1 MDARARS
8 FIENATLLFIAS
20 RNAVGGMDVSPRGGQ
35 PSVVRLR
42 DDGNLLLPDYVG
54 NRRLDTMGNVLS
66 NPDVALILLNKHKDE
81 YLRIGARAEISRSEA
96 DIAMFPADEN
106 PPISVMVLTPL
117 AVESVESTAFARS
130 GMWVDPSDRKPPL
143 DLMDILVKDAHWH
156 GGKGRKPVALDTAGE
171 ENLARSGLR
180 EVYGTPSNPVQAK
193 VYSTAGPGTQALL
206 DKVRFMIFARGDGKG
221 GIALDL
227 IGGVTLQPDSTA
239 NKPSFLLALPYEQ
252 SKNCTLPQSGECAL
266 LAVEPGQ
273 CETVRMNGVYRVLP
287 PENEAEDRLNITPEE
302 TYFHCSA
309 AFARS
314 RIWTDARATAWT
326 GQRSF
331 SCVAK
336 LRESSDVMS
345 FVLAPRDN
353 APLGVVTP
361 GQYVTVSLPRDESQ
375 PQRRRCYSVSSVPDG
390 RSLRITVRRIG
401 EGGVSDLLHDKVEV
415 GDEVLVAAP
424 AGGFVLDSAP
434 SRPVVLVSAGV
445 GITPLFPML
454 EELGREAPGRDV
466 WFIHAA
472 RDSNHHLFRN
482 EVLQIMDRSEV
493 EIRVF
498 TAYSRPLLDDT
509 CHHFGRLDASIIATL
524 VGPSDAD
531 FYICGPD
538 DFMSSLQKGLIE
550 RGASPESIRMEAFK
564 PLTCSFPAAISG
576 SRASLAASQVVF
588 ARSGR
593 RAAWQPESGSL
604 LDLALAN
611 EIDVQYSCRNGDC
624 QSCVQRIVSG
634 IVDYPSG
641 DEPLLTYGQVLLC
654 QAVPRGDLV
663 LDC

>member
-8 FIENATLLFIAS
+8 FIETATLLFIAS
-20 RNAVGGMDVSPRGGQ
+20 RNAAGGMDVSPRGGQ

-66 NPDVALILLNKHKDE
+66 NPAVALILLNKQKDE
-81 YLRIGARAEISRSEA
+81 YLRIRAKAEISRSEA

-117 AVESVESTAFARS
+117 ALESIESTAFARS
-130 GMWVDPSDRKPPL
+130 GLWVDPSDRKLPL
-143 DLMDILVKDAHWH
+143 DLMDILVKDAHWQ
-156 GGKGRKPVALDTAGE
+156 GGRGRKPVALDAAGE
-171 ENLARSGLR
+171 GNLARSGLR
-180 EVYGTPSNPVQAK
+180 ELYGTPSSPVQAK

-206 DKVRFMIFARGDGKG
+206 DKARFTIFARGDGKD

-239 NKPSFLLALPYEQ
+239 NKPSFLLALPHDQ
-252 SKNCTLPQSGECAL
+252 FKDCTLPQSGECAL

-287 PENEAEDRLNITPEE
+287 PDNEAEDRLNITPEE

-314 RIWTDARATAWT
+314 RIWTDARAAAWT

-336 LRESSDVMS
+336 LSESPDVMS

-401 EGGVSDLLHDKVEV
+401 KGGVSDLLHDKVEP

-434 SRPVVLVSAGV
+434 SRAVVLVSAGV
-445 GITPLFPML
+445 GITPLLAML
-454 EELGREAPGRDV
+454 EELGREAADRDV

-472 RDSNHHLFRN
+472 RDADHHLFR
-482 EVLQIMDRSEV
+482 EEALQIAKQSEAA
-493 EIRVF
+493 IRLF
-498 TAYSRPLLDDT
+498 TAYSRSRHDEACDH
-509 CHHFGRLDASIIATL
+509 CGRLDAPTIATL
-524 VGPSDAD
+524 VQLSSAD

-538 DFMSSLQKGLIE
+538 DFMSSLRQGLVAL
-550 RGASPESIRMEAFK
+550 GASPESIRTEAFK
-564 PLTCSFPAAISG
+564 PLAGVFPGTISG
-576 SRASLAASQVVF
+576 VGLATCQVKF
-588 ARSGR
+588 ARSGKT
-593 RAAWQPESGSL
+593 ATWKPESRSL

-611 EIDVQYSCRNGDC
+611 AVDVQYSCRNGDC
-624 QSCVQRIVSG
+624 QSCVQRVVSG
-634 IVDYPSG
+634 VVDYPAG
-641 DEPLLTYGQVLLC
+641 DEPFLTYGQVLLC
-654 QAVPRGDLV
+654 QAIPRGNLV